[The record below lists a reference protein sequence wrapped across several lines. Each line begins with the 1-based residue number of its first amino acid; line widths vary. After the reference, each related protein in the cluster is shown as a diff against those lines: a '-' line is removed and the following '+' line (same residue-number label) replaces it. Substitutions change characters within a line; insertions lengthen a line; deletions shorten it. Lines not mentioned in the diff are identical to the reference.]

1 MARPSRFAATI
12 LTGILSLVVL
22 GGVWAAVVLLLPAKY
37 DGSVPMTPQLL
48 FFPDGP
54 ARSPD
59 VPMVISG
66 PEESSALR
74 LPPPD
79 PLPTPPPTAEAGRPG
94 PSIPVSLELKCEAE
108 ISTACPEGTFEERRH
123 CMQTALRQLSGPCQQ
138 RAREHLV
145 RMKANL
151 QQIRSAC
158 EIDVRRFCRDVPIG
172 GGAVVQCLET
182 YAQEVSDQCFQ
193 VLPKKG
199 RLLN

>member
-1 MARPSRFAATI
+1 VPRPSRFAASI
-12 LTGILSLVVL
+12 LTGMLSLVVL
-22 GGVWAAVVLLLPAKY
+22 GGVWAAVVLLLPATY
-37 DGSVPMTPQLL
+37 EEPGPVRSQVV
-48 FFPDGP
+48 FFPGGP
-54 ARSPD
+54 TRSPD
-59 VPMVISG
+59 VPTAMTG

-79 PLPTPPPTAEAGRPG
+79 PLPAPPLTAQVGRPG

-108 ISTACPEGTFEERRH
+108 ISTACPEGTFGERRH

-158 EIDVRRFCRDVPIG
+158 EVDVRRFCREVPIG

-193 VLPKKG
+193 ALPKKG

>member
-1 MARPSRFAATI
+1 
-12 LTGILSLVVL
+12 V
-22 GGVWAAVVLLLPAKY
+22 
-37 DGSVPMTPQLL
+37 
-48 FFPDGP
+48 FFPGGP
-54 ARSPD
+54 ARPPD
-59 VPMVISG
+59 IPMVMSG

-79 PLPTPPPTAEAGRPG
+79 PLPAPPRTAQAGRPG

-108 ISTACPEGTFEERRH
+108 ITRACPEGTFDERRH
-123 CMQTALRQLSGPCQQ
+123 CMQTAMGQLSGPCQQ

-158 EIDVRRFCRDVPIG
+158 EVDVRRFCREVPIG

-193 VLPKKG
+193 ALPKKG

>member
-1 MARPSRFAATI
+1 M
-12 LTGILSLVVL
+12 
-22 GGVWAAVVLLLPAKY
+22 VLLLPANY
-37 DGSVPMTPQLL
+37 EESVPARAEVTFIPG
-48 FFPDGP
+48 GP

-59 VPMVISG
+59 VPIVMSG
-66 PEESSALR
+66 PEESSVLR

-79 PLPTPPPTAEAGRPG
+79 PLPTPPPMAQAGRTG
-94 PSIPVSLELKCEAE
+94 PSIPMSLELKCEAE
-108 ISTACPEGTFEERRH
+108 ISTACPEGTIEERRH
-123 CMQTALRQLSGPCQQ
+123 CMQTVLRQLSGPCQQ

-158 EIDVRRFCRDVPIG
+158 EVDVRRFCRDVPIG

-182 YAQEVSDQCFQ
+182 NAQEVSDQCFQ
-193 VLPKKG
+193 ALPKKG